1 MRSTRQR
8 DAITR
13 VLEDAD
19 NFRTAQEI
27 HDQLKS
33 AGERVGLTTV
43 YRTLQALTRSGRADV
58 LFTSEGESIYRICG
72 TEEHHHHLVCR
83 SCGLSVEIASDDV
96 ERWAEQTARLH
107 GFASVTHTAE
117 VYGEC
122 ASCRGRRKS

>member
-13 VLEDAD
+13 VLKDAD
-19 NFRTAQEI
+19 GFRTAQEI

-33 AGERVGLTTV
+33 MGERVGLTTV
-43 YRTLQALTRSGRADV
+43 YRTLQALTHSGQADV

-72 TEEHHHHLVCR
+72 TREHHHHLVCR

-96 ERWAEQTARLH
+96 EIWAEQTARLH

-122 ASCRGRRKS
+122 ASCGTR